1 MKIGAPRSI
10 RPISPAE
17 NAPDEG
23 PNAPE
28 QGGRCAGTAMPLRRN
43 GDAVSPE
50 RLPRCAGT
58 RVRSGRG
65 RRSSPPNR
73 DADASRD
80 RNARIDERL
89 RFSPAWQE
97 RQIHFPLEDKGR
109 SPDSSLSTAILRLK
123 DIVFA
128 FLASARA
135 IAGQRGG
142 LPWPLQE
149 EFRVED
155 RQGRGRRRTIRKPP
169 RPCFR
174 DSRNRRG
181 S

>member
-43 GDAVSPE
+43 A
-50 RLPRCAGT
+50 CAI
-58 RVRSGRG
+58 RRG

-135 IAGQRGG
+135 IAGQRGS

-155 RQGRGRRRTIRKPP
+155 RQRQGPETDDTKASAAL
-169 RPCFR
+169 F
-174 DSRNRRG
+174 
-181 S
+181 